1 MKTLNSNTV
10 ELHYYFTDQEHRID
24 AFVQNRCEHELLVLM
39 KELTKYFEF
48 EFSIETELTQSG
60 GIRKF
65 FKIKP
70 NDLSKKDKKQIDI
83 AVRTAICTALIT
95 SFIINPLSIPAT
107 KIVSNLMDKIFEDKE
122 LAEIEKEK
130 AKEELKSLKLDN
142 IKKQQEIESN
152 AQLRISRSNFY
163 EILNEYERLDSVEFL
178 EEDEQ
183 KNRAIVY
190 QRIPQID
197 FEKYIIQQDT
207 LEDEIV
213 ENAMVAIVSP
223 VLSKKT
229 KDIKWRGYYNGELIP
244 LIMKSEEFV
253 TSVDEG
259 LIEFKNG
266 FIINCNL
273 RIEREK
279 KKDDDEK
286 RRYIVTEVISYI
298 INEKV
303 FETMEGK
310 RYKQTKKDE
319 ADTQYL
325 PFDELNDKK
334 E

>member
-10 ELHYYFTDQEHRID
+10 ELHYHFTDHEHHID

-95 SFIINPLSIPAT
+95 SFLINPLSIPAT

-223 VLSKKT
+223 VLSKNT
-229 KDIKWRGYYNGELIP
+229 KNIKWRGYYNGELIP

-286 RRYIVTEVISYI
+286 RRYIVTEVRS
-298 INEKV
+298 
-303 FETMEGK
+303 
-310 RYKQTKKDE
+310 
-319 ADTQYL
+319 
-325 PFDELNDKK
+325 
-334 E
+334 

>member
-10 ELHYYFTDQEHRID
+10 ELHYHFTDHEHHID

-95 SFIINPLSIPAT
+95 SFLINPLSIPAT

-163 EILNEYERLDSVEFL
+163 EILNEYDRLDSVEFL

-183 KNRAIVY
+183 KNKVIVY

-197 FEKYIIQQDT
+197 FEKYIIQQDI
-207 LEDEIV
+207 LEDEVV
-213 ENAMVAIVSP
+213 ENAMIAIVSP
-223 VLSKKT
+223 VLSKNT
-229 KDIKWRGYYNGELIP
+229 KNIKWRGYYNGELVP

-266 FIINCNL
+266 FIINCNM

-279 KKDDDEK
+279 KKDDEEK
-286 RRYIVTEVISYI
+286 RRYIVTEVISYV

-310 RYKQTKKDE
+310 RYKQAKKDE

>member
-10 ELHYYFTDQEHRID
+10 ELHYHFTDHEHHID

-95 SFIINPLSIPAT
+95 SFLINPLSIPAT

-163 EILNEYERLDSVEFL
+163 EILNEYDRLDSVEFL

-183 KNRAIVY
+183 KNKVIVY

-197 FEKYIIQQDT
+197 FEKYIIQQDI
-207 LEDEIV
+207 LEDEVV
-213 ENAMVAIVSP
+213 ENAMIAIVSP
-223 VLSKKT
+223 VLSKNT
-229 KDIKWRGYYNGELIP
+229 KNIKWRGYYNGELVP

-266 FIINCNL
+266 FIIKCNM

-279 KKDDDEK
+279 KKDDEEK
-286 RRYIVTEVISYI
+286 RRYIVTEVISYV

-310 RYKQTKKDE
+310 RYKQAKKDE

>member
-10 ELHYYFTDQEHRID
+10 ELHYHFTDHEHHID

-83 AVRTAICTALIT
+83 AVRTTICTALIT
-95 SFIINPLSIPAT
+95 SFLINPLSIPAT

-183 KNRAIVY
+183 KNKVIVY

-223 VLSKKT
+223 VLSKNT
-229 KDIKWRGYYNGELIP
+229 KNIKWRGYYNGELIP

-325 PFDELNDKK
+325 PFDELNDKN

>member
-10 ELHYYFTDQEHRID
+10 ELHYHFTDHEHRID
-24 AFVQNRCEHELLVLM
+24 AFVQNRCEHELLTLM

-48 EFSIETELTQSG
+48 EFLIETELTQSG

-95 SFIINPLSIPAT
+95 SFLINPLSIPAT

-163 EILNEYERLDSVEFL
+163 EILNEYDRLDSVEFL

-183 KNRAIVY
+183 KNKVIVY

-197 FEKYIIQQDT
+197 FEKYIIQQDI
-207 LEDEIV
+207 LEDEVV
-213 ENAMVAIVSP
+213 ENAMIAIVSP

-279 KKDDDEK
+279 KKDDEEK
-286 RRYIVTEVISYI
+286 RRYIVTEVISYV

-310 RYKQTKKDE
+310 RYKQAKKDE

>member
-10 ELHYYFTDQEHRID
+10 ELHYHFTDHEHHID

-95 SFIINPLSIPAT
+95 SFLINPLSIPAT

-183 KNRAIVY
+183 KNKVIVY

-197 FEKYIIQQDT
+197 FEKYIIQQDI
-207 LEDEIV
+207 LEDEVV
-213 ENAMVAIVSP
+213 ENAMIAIVSP
-223 VLSKKT
+223 VLSKNT
-229 KDIKWRGYYNGELIP
+229 KNIKWRGYYNGELIP

-266 FIINCNL
+266 FIINCNM

-279 KKDDDEK
+279 KKDDEEK
-286 RRYIVTEVISYI
+286 RRYIVTEVISYV

-310 RYKQTKKDE
+310 RYKQAKKDE

>member
-24 AFVQNRCEHELLVLM
+24 AFVQNRCEHELLTLM

-48 EFSIETELTQSG
+48 EFLIETELTQSG

-70 NDLSKKDKKQIDI
+70 NNLSKKDKKQIDV

-95 SFIINPLSIPAT
+95 SFLINPLSIPVT
-107 KIVSNLMDKIFEDKE
+107 KIVSNLMDRIFEDKE

-152 AQLRISRSNFY
+152 TQLRISRSNFY

-286 RRYIVTEVISYI
+286 RRYIITEVISYI

-310 RYKQTKKDE
+310 RYKQAKKDE

>member
-24 AFVQNRCEHELLVLM
+24 AFVQNRCEHELLTLM

-48 EFSIETELTQSG
+48 EFLIETELTQSG

-70 NDLSKKDKKQIDI
+70 NNLSKKDKKQIDV
-83 AVRTAICTALIT
+83 AVCTAICTALIT
-95 SFIINPLSIPAT
+95 SFLINPLSIPVT
-107 KIVSNLMDKIFEDKE
+107 KIVSNLMDRIFEDKE

-163 EILNEYERLDSVEFL
+163 EILNEYDRLDSVEFL

-183 KNRAIVY
+183 KNKVIVY

-207 LEDEIV
+207 LEDEVV
-213 ENAMVAIVSP
+213 ENAMIAIVSP
-223 VLSKKT
+223 VLSKNT
-229 KDIKWRGYYNGELIP
+229 KNIKWRGYYNGELVP

-266 FIINCNL
+266 FIINCNM

-279 KKDDDEK
+279 KKDDEEK
-286 RRYIVTEVISYI
+286 RRYIVTEVISYV

-303 FETMEGK
+303 FETMVGK
-310 RYKQTKKDE
+310 RYKQAKKDE

>member
-1 MKTLNSNTV
+1 MS
-10 ELHYYFTDQEHRID
+10 F
-24 AFVQNRCEHELLVLM
+24 
-39 KELTKYFEF
+39 
-48 EFSIETELTQSG
+48 
-60 GIRKF
+60 RKF

-95 SFIINPLSIPAT
+95 SFLINPLSIPAT

-163 EILNEYERLDSVEFL
+163 EILNEYDRLDSVEFL

-183 KNRAIVY
+183 KNKVIVY

-197 FEKYIIQQDT
+197 FEKYIIQQDI
-207 LEDEIV
+207 LEDEVV
-213 ENAMVAIVSP
+213 ENAMIAIVSP
-223 VLSKKT
+223 VLSKNT
-229 KDIKWRGYYNGELIP
+229 KNIKWRGYYNGELVP

-266 FIINCNL
+266 FIINCNM

-279 KKDDDEK
+279 KKDDEEK
-286 RRYIVTEVISYI
+286 RRYIVTEVISYV

-310 RYKQTKKDE
+310 RYKQAKKDE